1 MTAYVE
7 QLRRREKRINRQE
20 RTLQI
25 VRLLLAN
32 DQAHRRR
39 LRSHLPVASGVV
51 VLGVF
56 HACFLLPPVW
66 AALRSGGRSYPSS
79 LEASHLPRRRSVGW
93 LMLSLSTATF
103 ELRA

>member
-66 AALRSGGRSYPSS
+66 AALRSGGCSYLFS
-79 LEASHLPRRRSVGW
+79 LEASHRPLPECVYG
-93 LMLSLSTATF
+93 LFAACVT
-103 ELRA
+103 